1 MHACICTTC
10 MHAMSIGSP
19 RTGVIHSVSH
29 PVVLGMESARVM
41 SPLNPRASAPVLSF
55 LYVCLF
61 LCCLNSSSYPLCL
74 LFYLYL
80 APFSFVMSYF

>member
-29 PVVLGMESARVM
+29 PVVLGMEPRSSARVM

-55 LYVCLF
+55 CMFVCFYV
-61 LCCLNSSSYPLCL
+61 
-74 LFYLYL
+74 
-80 APFSFVMSYF
+80 V